1 MITLLQI
8 EKERDKLID
17 YIYSNESINSI
28 SIHSSKY
35 YNLD

>member
-1 MITLLQI
+1 MITALQI
-8 EKERDKLID
+8 EKDRDKLI
-17 YIYSNESINSI
+17 YYLYSNESINSI